1 MDLNAEQRRAVEAVR
16 GPVCI
21 LAGAGSGK
29 TTTITHRIAN
39 QVASGAFAPPQ
50 DKSLKLP
57 EGLKLPDPGD
67 LFFQS
72 QLRNIQS
79 SLREASPK
87 VSPFRRWGIP
97 SLALAAAVV
106 LLFIGF
112 SRFPAFHGSSSN
124 PDWKTALQYLA
135 DDGLL
140 DSDQGVDLDELNPEQ
155 LDRLAKNMENRILQE
170 EDGDLPDENGDLDD
184 LSGPELDRL
193 LQLLNDT
200 STRRNHEA

>member
-1 MDLNAEQRRAVEAVR
+1 MEE
-16 GPVCI
+16 
-21 LAGAGSGK
+21 
-29 TTTITHRIAN
+29 
-39 QVASGAFAPPQ
+39 
-50 DKSLKLP
+50 LKDMS
-57 EGLKLPDPGD
+57 LPDPGD

-72 QLRNIQS
+72 QFRNIQTR
-79 SLREASPK
+79 LREAAPK
-87 VSPFRRWGIP
+87 ASPFRRWGIP

-112 SRFPAFHGSSSN
+112 SRFPAFHGSPSS

-140 DSDQGVDLDELNPEQ
+140 DSDPGADLDELNPEQ
-155 LDRLAKNMENRILQE
+155 LDRLAKNMESRILQE
-170 EDGDLPDENGDLDD
+170 VDGDLPDENGDWDE

>member
-1 MDLNAEQRRAVEAVR
+1 MNPCDPYRDS
-16 GPVCI
+16 
-21 LAGAGSGK
+21 LAAYS
-29 TTTITHRIAN
+29 
-39 QVASGAFAPPQ
+39 
-50 DKSLKLP
+50 P
-57 EGLKLPDPGD
+57 EGEEDRDLARHLESCPDCQREFQSYLGLMEELKDLKLPDPGD

-112 SRFPAFHGSSSN
+112 SRFPAFHGTSSN
-124 PDWKTALQYLA
+124 PDWKTALQYMA